1 MSNLAQDLRIA
12 FRNLLKYRG
21 VSAFIA
27 LSIALAIAGNSTVFS
42 IIGALLLRP
51 FPYQDA
57 ARLVLLWDAPREQPQ
72 NQSPL
77 SPANFVD
84 LRAQARSF
92 SALEAFSP
100 WRFNLTGGDRPE
112 EVQAIRTT
120 PGGLRLLGCAP
131 RLGRDFRPDEGLPG
145 HDRVVLLADPLWQ
158 RRFGGDPKIVG
169 KTIDLD
175 DQSYTVIG
183 VLAPDTEFLTVG
195 AGLWVP
201 LAIDPAKLSRTDR
214 SWLVMGRVASGVP
227 LNAAKEEVHRLGRQ
241 LAAAHPEANRGY
253 ESQALT
259 LREQIPGPSDRMIF
273 VLMQA
278 VMALVLLIA
287 CANVANLLLARGQE
301 RQREIA
307 LRTTLGA
314 ARGQLVRQLLT
325 ESILLASL
333 GGALGLLLSVWSIR
347 FMAKSLAGSVPRN
360 FLPQLDTPVLAFTA
374 GIALVAGV
382 LFGLYPAVAA
392 TRPNLAGALRE
403 GGRGAAGGRRQRR
416 VIRALVAVEIAFAL
430 GALSATGLLVRSM
443 VALQSLDPGFDGRNL
458 LTLRLSLPERR
469 YPGAE
474 PTARFYG
481 QVAQRLAALPGIQEV
496 TAAGAL
502 PRLRDQPTLS
512 FTIDGQTPPGGPPP
526 QEIALSVLP
535 NYFSLLRIPRIS
547 GRGFGAGDRAGSP
560 PVALLSRAFARRY
573 FPGQAPLGRRLTV
586 DGRSR
591 EIVGIVADVVQNRIP
606 GREGPS
612 PILYLPE
619 GQTGGRNLYLFLR
632 AAPTAASPG
641 RRTGTLEGLAEPIR
655 AAVGEL
661 DPTLPVG
668 GLASLEERIRE
679 ELVGPRLIA
688 GILGSFGLVALL
700 LAALGIY
707 GVLSYSVTQQ
717 TQEIGVRLAIG
728 AQRGRVLADI
738 ARQGMILTGVGF
750 LLGLPLVYLAIRGIQ
765 AALAGLVPFGA
776 TTVPAVALLLAV
788 VAAFASLLP
797 AQRASQLDPAI
808 ALRGE

>member
-1 MSNLAQDLRIA
+1 MSNLALDLRIA

-27 LSIALAIAGNSTVFS
+27 LSVALAIAGNSTVFS

-84 LRAQARSF
+84 LRTQARSF

-145 HDRVVLLADPLWQ
+145 HDRVVLLADPLWR
-158 RRFGGDPKIVG
+158 RRFGADPAIVG

-175 DQSYTVIG
+175 DLRYTVIG

-195 AGLWVP
+195 AGVWVP

-214 SWLVMGRVASGVP
+214 SWLVMGRMATGVP
-227 LNAAKEEVHRLGRQ
+227 LGAAKDEVRRLGRQ

-253 ESQALT
+253 ESQAVT

-273 VLMQA
+273 VLMQG

-314 ARGQLVRQLLT
+314 ARGRLVRQLLT
-325 ESILLASL
+325 ESVLLASL

-347 FMAKSLAGSVPRN
+347 FMAKSLAGSVPRT

-374 GIALVAGV
+374 GVALVAGV

-443 VALQSLDPGFDGRNL
+443 MALQSLDPGFDGRNL
-458 LTLRLSLPERR
+458 LTLRLALPERR
-469 YPGAE
+469 YPGVE
-474 PTARFYG
+474 PTSRFYG
-481 QVAQRLAALPGIQEV
+481 QIAQRLAALPGVQEV

-502 PRLRDQPTLS
+502 PRLRDQPTSS

-535 NYFSLLRIPRIS
+535 NYFSVLRIPRVA
-547 GRGFGAGDRAGSP
+547 GRAFGPGDRAGSP
-560 PVALLSRAFARRY
+560 PVVLVSRSFARRY

-591 EIVGIVADVVQNRIP
+591 EIVGIVSDVVQNRIP

-612 PILYLPE
+612 PILYLPQ
-619 GQTGGRNLYLFLR
+619 GQTGARELYLFLR
-632 AAPTAASPG
+632 IAAFPGSASG
-641 RRTGTLEGLAEPIR
+641 SLEGLAAPLR

-661 DPTLPVG
+661 DPALPVG

-738 ARQGMILTGVGF
+738 ARQGMILTGIGF

-776 TTVPAVALLLAV
+776 TTVPAVALLLAA